1 MYYSDPDSFN
11 NDAEESLK
19 LLEIASVAPKEACM
33 SDPLIKEAFDAGL
46 RQLAEDIVEF
56 HPSLAHVLLGM
67 GTDSCDI
74 VHGQN

>member
-1 MYYSDPDSFN
+1 MYYSDPDSFDN
-11 NDAEESLK
+11 NPEENLK
-19 LLEIASVAPKEACM
+19 LLEIASVAPAEACE
-33 SDPLIKEAFDAGL
+33 SDPAIQEAFNEGL

-67 GTDSCDI
+67 GTDTCDI

>member
-1 MYYSDPDSFN
+1 MYYSEPDSFDN
-11 NDAEESLK
+11 NMEENLK
-19 LLEIASVAPKEACM
+19 LLEIASVAPAEACE
-33 SDPLIKEAFDAGL
+33 SDPEMQEAFNAGL

-67 GTDSCDI
+67 GTDTCDI